1 MNEEFVTKMRN
12 YIYLKVNEI
21 NYEMMIKFNVNF
33 LNME

>member
-12 YIYLKVNEI
+12 YVHLKVNEI
-21 NYEMMIKFNVNF
+21 NYEMMIKFNGNF